1 MPKTIMGILTQEEA
15 TAVRTAIAS
24 LNKTYA
30 AIANELGGFSDKTLR
45 VMLGTEDTTPKSV
58 GIGIINNTKKMFP
71 ECFKQNQAQTID
83 TPTASQEIVTATTT
97 QKPVEPI
104 IKLINDPSLPQ
115 ALGLIKLY
123 GNQMHR

>member
-1 MPKTIMGILTQEEA
+1 
-15 TAVRTAIAS
+15 
-24 LNKTYA
+24 
-30 AIANELGGFSDKTLR
+30 
-45 VMLGTEDTTPKSV
+45 
-58 GIGIINNTKKMFP
+58 MFP
-71 ECFKQNQAQTID
+71 ECFVEQNQAQTID